1 MFEKTLKTNNY
12 GVYEYNNLIY
22 LLIKEK
28 ENVILNILSND
39 LKLINKTYVMKGER
53 AFLLNVNK

>member
-39 LKLINKTYVMKGER
+39 LKLINRTYVMKGER